1 MHMRARR
8 HHVVAFE
15 RRNGNGRHQRE
26 AELTG
31 EGREILGD
39 RIEARLVEVDE
50 IHLVDGERDP
60 ADAEQRQDAGMTAGL
75 GEDAATGIDQEH
87 GEVAIRCAR
96 RHVARVLHMAGRIGD
111 DELPPRR
118 RKIAVGD
125 VDGDLLLTLGLQSV
139 DQERKVDRRRPAGAR
154 TALAMPGA
162 LHLIL
167 EHEMRIVEETADQRA
182 LAVVHAAAGEKPQEA
197 AILLRRD
204 PGLDPRAGVGL
215 PAAAHDAQARHQK

>member
-1 MHMRARR
+1 M
-8 HHVVAFE
+8 
-15 RRNGNGRHQRE
+15 
-26 AELTG
+26 G

-50 IHLVDGERDP
+50 IHLVDGERDL
-60 ADAEQRQDAGMTAGL
+60 ADAEQRQDAGVTAGL
-75 GEDAATGIDQEH
+75 GEDAAAGIDQEH
-87 GEVAIRCAR
+87 GEVAIRRAR

-125 VDGDLLLTLGLQSV
+125 VDGDLLLALGLQSV
-139 DQERKVDRRRPAGAR
+139 DQQGKVERRCPAGAR

-167 EHEMRIVEETADQRA
+167 EHQMRIVEETADQRA
-182 LAVVHAAAGEKPQEA
+182 FAVVHAAAGEKAQEA

-204 PGLDPRAGVGL
+204 PGLDPLARVGL
-215 PAAAHDAQARHQK
+215 SAAAHDAQARHQK